1 METVC
6 FFLEVSNVLKRCSHV
21 ALHFETF
28 TQICVNPISSRDI
41 SSQVV
46 GWVGTSNN
54 LLRNLCFYPPRWHYL
69 PLYRSEPALE
79 SIDPAVWDNY
89 PEALMKKDS
98 LSCSC
103 HLNPWHHFTFSS
115 SRFAI
120 SFEGHSVYVH
130 GRVSR
135 FYDTP
140 VWESRFYRSLCY
152 VVCVH
157 GLLSLE

>member
-6 FFLEVSNVLKRCSHV
+6 FFLKVSNVLKRCSHV
-21 ALHFETF
+21 AIHFETF

-41 SSQVV
+41 SFQVV

-54 LLRNLCFYPPRWHYL
+54 LLRNLCFTRPGETPSL
-69 PLYRSEPALE
+69 LYRSEPCAGKL
-79 SIDPAVWDNY
+79 W
-89 PEALMKKDS
+89 
-98 LSCSC
+98 
-103 HLNPWHHFTFSS
+103 S
-115 SRFAI
+115 SRLRHLPQSIAEKRFVVLQQLSFDFVI
-120 SFEGHSVYVH
+120 SFKRHSVYVY
-130 GRVSR
+130 GTVSR

-140 VWESRFYRSLCY
+140 VWASRFYRSLCY